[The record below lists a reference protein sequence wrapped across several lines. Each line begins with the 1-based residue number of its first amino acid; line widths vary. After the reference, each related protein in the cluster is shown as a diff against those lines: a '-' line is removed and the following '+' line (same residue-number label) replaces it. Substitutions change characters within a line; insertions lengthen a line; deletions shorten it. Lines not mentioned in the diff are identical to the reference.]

1 MKFWIFMF
9 IVTLL
14 IPTSLLLTW
23 YLCPKIKTINNVSG
37 YRTKR
42 SMQNQNAWDFAQKYC
57 SKISLY
63 MFFPSLILAIVIMPT
78 VISKPVDVI
87 GWIGL
92 GITMIQMISFIVII
106 ISTEKALKKS
116 FDESKNKV

>member
-1 MKFWIFMF
+1 MAISYKPLWH
-9 IVTLL
+9 LL
-14 IPTSLLLTW
+14 VEREMNKEDLKRAANITS
-23 YLCPKIKTINNVSG
+23 NNVSG

-42 SMQNQNAWDFAQKYC
+42 SMQNQDTWDFAQKYS

-78 VISKPVDVI
+78 MISKPIDRI

-92 GITMIQMISFIVII
+92 GITIIQMMSFIVIMI
-106 ISTEKALKKS
+106 FTEKALKRT
-116 FDESKNKV
+116 FDESGNKL

>member
-87 GWIGL
+87 GWMGL

>member
-1 MKFWIFMF
+1 MGFWIFMF

-14 IPTSLLLTW
+14 IPVALLLTW
-23 YLCPKIKTINNVSG
+23 YLCPKLKTINNASG

-42 SMQNQNAWDFAQKYC
+42 SMQNQDTWDFAQKYR

-63 MFFPSLILAIVIMPT
+63 MFFPSFILAIAIMPK
-78 VISKPVDVI
+78 VISKPIDRI

-92 GITMIQMISFIVII
+92 SITMIQMMSFIVIM
-106 ISTEKALKKS
+106 ISTEKALKKT
-116 FDESKNKV
+116 FDESKNKK

>member
-92 GITMIQMISFIVII
+92 GIIMIQMISFIVII

-116 FDESKNKV
+116 FDENKNKV

>member
-1 MKFWIFMF
+1 MGFWIFMF

-14 IPTSLLLTW
+14 IPAALLLTW
-23 YLCPKIKTINNVSG
+23 YLCPKFKTINNASG

-42 SMQNQNAWDFAQKYC
+42 SMQNQDTWDFAQKYC

-63 MFFPSLILAIVIMPT
+63 MFFPSLILALAIMPT
-78 VISKPVDVI
+78 VSSKPIDMI

-92 GITMIQMISFIVII
+92 GITMIQMMSFIVIMV
-106 ISTEKALKKS
+106 STEKALKKS
-116 FDESKNKV
+116 FDESGNKV